1 MMRRPRRSTLFPTTT
16 LSRSLGHVFQLS
28 LGAEASSRYPRL
40 RHADFPLWWTEGL
53 AEYFSTG
60 EDTRDEMV
68 LRDLTVAGRL
78 PGLGELAFAAG
89 GPLLSPGGS
98 PPRLLPAAAR
108 ALR

>member
-16 LSRSLGHVFQLS
+16 LSRSLVHVFQLS

-60 EDTRDEMV
+60 ERSEEHTS
-68 LRDLTVAGRL
+68 
-78 PGLGELAFAAG
+78 ELQSQSN
-89 GPLLSPGGS
+89 LVC
-98 PPRLLPAAAR
+98 RLLLEKKKKQFRPTTSWDFH
-108 ALR
+108 

>member
-78 PGLGELAFAAG
+78 PGPGELAFAAG
-89 GPLLSPGGS
+89 RPPHSLCGLVPPLLGGG
-98 PPRLLPAAAR
+98 AR
-108 ALR
+108 